1 MAPGHGFFPVWLA
14 HGYRGAGSARRAG
27 RNPVHHRHFRNG
39 GVLRQQTPPR
49 IGNSHGPRRAAQGS
63 VRDSSGTR
71 PQVACVWLRRR
82 IATRNFGQPCP
93 GFHRVPSDSPRSA
106 GLGWF
111 CSGYVIAR
119 AAGHLDSR
127 ATRAVDRSRNPPPR
141 GVNCLPAYRESPID
155 ALDVQKYTVSR
166 YALAHD
172 GVTMAQDQLTAS
184 PNSNGARKVER
195 TANPSRPVVYVNNT
209 VVENSQVDVQ
219 LYFSFVHEVTPGK
232 FASVEQLL
240 VVMAPEHALQLSK
253 ALQKTL
259 ESYEAAHGK
268 IREIKLEQPP
278 AGKKFLE

>member
-1 MAPGHGFFPVWLA
+1 
-14 HGYRGAGSARRAG
+14 
-27 RNPVHHRHFRNG
+27 
-39 GVLRQQTPPR
+39 
-49 IGNSHGPRRAAQGS
+49 
-63 VRDSSGTR
+63 
-71 PQVACVWLRRR
+71 
-82 IATRNFGQPCP
+82 
-93 GFHRVPSDSPRSA
+93 
-106 GLGWF
+106 
-111 CSGYVIAR
+111 
-119 AAGHLDSR
+119 
-127 ATRAVDRSRNPPPR
+127 
-141 GVNCLPAYRESPID
+141 
-155 ALDVQKYTVSR
+155 
-166 YALAHD
+166 
-172 GVTMAQDQLTAS
+172 MAQDQLTAS